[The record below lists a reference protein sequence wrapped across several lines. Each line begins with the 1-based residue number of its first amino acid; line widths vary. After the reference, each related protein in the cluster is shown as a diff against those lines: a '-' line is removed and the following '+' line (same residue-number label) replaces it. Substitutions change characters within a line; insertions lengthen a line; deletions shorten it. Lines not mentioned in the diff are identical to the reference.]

1 MKKSPT
7 PRIFEIP
14 LEHEAL
20 RLKQAAFRLRP
31 SKERDVLIKKARQLN
46 VAAHLNEWL
55 TSPGLQPPRR

>member
-1 MKKSPT
+1 MKESPT

-46 VAAHLNEWL
+46 VAAQL